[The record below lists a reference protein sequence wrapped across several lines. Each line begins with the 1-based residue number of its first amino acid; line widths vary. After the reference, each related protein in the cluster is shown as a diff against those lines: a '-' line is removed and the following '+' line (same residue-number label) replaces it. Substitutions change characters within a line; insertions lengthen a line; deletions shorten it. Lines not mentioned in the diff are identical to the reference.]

1 MRDLDALFAPVVE
14 SMGYELV
21 GTEFTTQGRRGVL
34 RVYIDKEDG
43 ITVDDCGKVSYQLSG
58 LLDVEDP
65 VPGAY
70 NLEVSSPGL
79 DRPLFK
85 AADYERF
92 AGERVK
98 IRLHAPMNGRRK
110 QAGVLKGMEDD
121 KVLLD
126 TEDGAVSIALGDIKQ
141 ARLVPDFN
149 GS

>member
-1 MRDLDALFAPVVE
+1 RDLDALFAPVVE